1 MISTA
6 KCFIVGDK
14 KSEICR
20 TLNNLEWC
28 EEQSLKNLLPNRFS
42 PRTHDQRIAT
52 ALLKAKTS
60 NPNRCVHI
68 SICLYVR
75 EFQRFITTHL
85 VESYNSHKK
94 GNPTILIIRVLLSF
108 H

>member
-1 MISTA
+1 MISSA
-6 KCFIVGDK
+6 KYITVGDR

-20 TLNNLEWC
+20 NKTLDILEWC
-28 EEQSLKNLLPNRFS
+28 KEKSLKNLLPNRFS
-42 PRTHDQRIAT
+42 PRSHDQRIAT

-75 EFQRFITTHL
+75 EFQRFIT
-85 VESYNSHKK
+85 
-94 GNPTILIIRVLLSF
+94 
-108 H
+108 